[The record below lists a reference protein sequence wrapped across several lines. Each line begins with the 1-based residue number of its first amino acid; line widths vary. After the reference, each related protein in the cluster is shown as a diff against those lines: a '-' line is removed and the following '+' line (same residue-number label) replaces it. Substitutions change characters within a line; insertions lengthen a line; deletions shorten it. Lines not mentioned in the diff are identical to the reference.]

1 MKVLS
6 YTKYIYLLVAA
17 LSIFKVIAVWQA
29 DGTVDY
35 LFVAFTVVSLFM
47 FFFRRHY
54 EKKFQDYKK
63 DNNDQ

>member
-6 YTKYIYLLVAA
+6 YTKYVYLLVAA
-17 LSIFKVIAVWQA
+17 LSIFKIITVWQN

-35 LFVAFTVVSLFM
+35 LFVAFAVVSLLM

-54 EKKFQDYKK
+54 EQKFEEHKKNK
-63 DNNDQ
+63 DE

>member
-17 LSIFKVIAVWQA
+17 LSIFKVITVWQN

-35 LFVAFTVVSLFM
+35 LFVAFAVVSLFM

-54 EKKFQDYKK
+54 EKKFEDYKK
-63 DNNDQ
+63 NKDN